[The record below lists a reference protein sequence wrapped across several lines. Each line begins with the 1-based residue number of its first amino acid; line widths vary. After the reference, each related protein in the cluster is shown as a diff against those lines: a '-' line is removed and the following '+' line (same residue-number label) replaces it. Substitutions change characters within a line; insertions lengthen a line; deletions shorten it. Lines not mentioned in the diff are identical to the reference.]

1 MGGVLAA
8 QPPLD
13 RPQAGGGAP
22 GGAFGVAAATQAGG
36 AVAHEPEKDVY
47 ETHEVEAFYDA
58 SAEAEWSRLERHRT
72 EFAVTLRALEEHL
85 PPPPAAVLDVGGGP
99 GRYAIELTRR
109 GYRVTLVDL
118 SAANLE
124 LARAKANEAG
134 IELEDVIQAN
144 ALDLGGLADA
154 AYDAVLLMGPLYHLT
169 DEDARRLAVRQARR
183 KLRAGGV
190 IFAAFIARFAPM
202 RDLAA
207 RDPGWAEGRWDYLER
222 LLQTGVHD
230 SGEGFTVAYFAHP
243 DEIEPL
249 MEAEGFATLGV
260 LGCEGVVAGHEDK
273 INALAGEAWARW
285 VDLNYRLGQD
295 PALWGAS
302 DHLLYVGRK
311 T

>member
-1 MGGVLAA
+1 M
-8 QPPLD
+8 
-13 RPQAGGGAP
+13 
-22 GGAFGVAAATQAGG
+22 
-36 AVAHEPEKDVY
+36 AHEPEKDVY

>member
-1 MGGVLAA
+1 MGCGDDK
-8 QPPLD
+8 PKSE
-13 RPQAGGGAP
+13 
-22 GGAFGVAAATQAGG
+22 
-36 AVAHEPEKDVY
+36 AVNPVQS
-47 ETHEVEAFYDA
+47 FYDA
-58 SAEAEWSRLERHRT
+58 NAEAEWVRLERHRT
-72 EFAVTLRALEEHL
+72 EFAVTLRALEDHL

-99 GRYAIELTRR
+99 GRYAIELARR

-118 SAANLE
+118 SAASLQ
-124 LARAKANEAG
+124 LARRKAEEASVR
-134 IELEDVIQAN
+134 LEGAVRAN
-144 ALDLGGLADA
+144 ALDLGRLPDA

-169 DEDARRLAVRQARR
+169 DEDARRRAVRQAAR

-190 IFAAFIARFAPM
+190 IFAAFITRFAPL

-243 DEIEPL
+243 DEVAPF

-260 LGCEGVVAGHEDK
+260 VGCEGIVAGHEEK
-273 INALAGEAWARW
+273 INILAGETWARW
-285 VDLNYRLGQD
+285 VDLNYRLGRD

-311 T
+311 G

>member
-1 MGGVLAA
+1 M
-8 QPPLD
+8 
-13 RPQAGGGAP
+13 
-22 GGAFGVAAATQAGG
+22 
-36 AVAHEPEKDVY
+36 AHEPEKDVY

-85 PPPPAAVLDVGGGP
+85 PPPPAAVLDVGGAL
-99 GRYAIELTRR
+99 RHRADAA

-124 LARAKANEAG
+124 LARAKASEAG

-144 ALDLGGLADA
+144 ALNLGGLADA

-190 IFAAFIARFAPM
+190 IFAAFITRFAPL

-230 SGEGFTVAYFAHP
+230 TGEGFTVAYFAHP
-243 DEIEPL
+243 AEVVPF
-249 MEAEGFATLGV
+249 MEAQGLATLG
-260 LGCEGVVAGHEDK
+260 LIGCEGVVAGHEEK
-273 INALAGEAWARW
+273 VNALSGETWARW